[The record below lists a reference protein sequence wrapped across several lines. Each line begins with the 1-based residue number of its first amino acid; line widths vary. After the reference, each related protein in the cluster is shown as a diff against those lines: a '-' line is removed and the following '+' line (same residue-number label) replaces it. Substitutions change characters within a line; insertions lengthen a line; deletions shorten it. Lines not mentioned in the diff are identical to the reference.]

1 MKIGSDNRSP
11 PHSIPI
17 FPYRYQ
23 VALHHRPPI
32 STSIKHFE
40 LRLMSTDKLIIKLRY
55 NKSKRETI
63 EKIANMEI
71 KVARGDVIGGQ
82 NARNNKQ
89 GNAPPKSPNLGEVLS
104 QLRRILRVGDCDEV
118 AKVMAC
124 SEIIKKTLQSLSDS
138 VDTKKGAEG
147 SSGQQ
152 QLSANENDDLKG
164 VESQCEDPQLSTAKL
179 LAENKRLEAANNEL
193 ICDVDKNEAELS
205 ELRQEVGRIRDND
218 RKLEEIRNSLETSR
232 NSTNKALNVL
242 ISLKKKDNT
251 HWESVLALKKE
262 LKVCKTERD
271 EALTNM
277 ERQSES
283 SENEKKTLFDENT
296 KLKGKLAN
304 LKRTLDDVDDLE
316 HADSMKKRYVA
327 TVF

>member
-1 MKIGSDNRSP
+1 
-11 PHSIPI
+11 
-17 FPYRYQ
+17 
-23 VALHHRPPI
+23 
-32 STSIKHFE
+32 
-40 LRLMSTDKLIIKLRY
+40 MSTDKLIIKLRY
-55 NKSKRETI
+55 NKSQRETI

-152 QLSANENDDLKG
+152 QLPANENDDLKG
-164 VESQCEDPQLSTAKL
+164 VESQREDPQLSTAKL

-205 ELRQEVGRIRDND
+205 ELRQEVGRIRDNE

>member
-1 MKIGSDNRSP
+1 M
-11 PHSIPI
+11 
-17 FPYRYQ
+17 
-23 VALHHRPPI
+23 ALHHRPPI

-55 NKSKRETI
+55 NKSQRETI

-138 VDTKKGAEG
+138 VDTKREQK
-147 SSGQQ
+147 Q
-152 QLSANENDDLKG
+152 QLPANENDDLKG

-205 ELRQEVGRIRDND
+205 ELRQEVGRIRDNE

-283 SENEKKTLFDENT
+283 SENEKKALFDENT
-296 KLKGKLAN
+296 KLKGKLGN

-316 HADSMKKRYVA
+316 HATSRKKRYVS